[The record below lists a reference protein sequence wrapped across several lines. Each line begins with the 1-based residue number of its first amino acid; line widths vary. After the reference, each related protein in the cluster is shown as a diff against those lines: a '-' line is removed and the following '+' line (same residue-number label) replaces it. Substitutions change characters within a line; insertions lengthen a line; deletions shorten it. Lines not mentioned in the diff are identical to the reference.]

1 MSKIKKITVSN
12 LKAVSNL
19 TASFDGCT
27 AIITG
32 GNNKGKSSF
41 LKSPIDRIRGTKP
54 EVVLKHGEKEGF
66 AELELTTGEKFI
78 WEFNNNGK
86 GFKEKLT
93 FITEKNI
100 PASVTKDLCKVYFP
114 PVFDVD
120 EFLNSTP
127 AKQKATLQKITG
139 IDFTE
144 IDRIYKHAYDE
155 RTFANKRVAEE
166 KARLVLVDPDLP
178 AEPIDISHLEKEFNG
193 IEAHNLRY
201 DNSVKQIEDKRKVL
215 QDNQSEIEAL
225 QIRINALCD
234 KNELIEQ
241 EIEQAENW
249 CNEAANQ
256 RKLNGKELAE
266 QITLARQKN
275 AEIAN
280 NNQAKKQ
287 NEQYEK
293 LVKEA
298 EECDQ
303 EVKRIEA
310 EKLDVIKKASMPD
323 GFGFTDE
330 GITYNG
336 FAFTKEQLS
345 SSSVYIAALKLA
357 ALGLGDVKTLHF
369 DASLLD
375 KISLQQIEKWANEN
389 QLQLLIERPD
399 FEGGEIEYQL
409 LCAKEE

>member
-1 MSKIKKITVSN
+1 MSKVKKITVSN

-19 TASFDGCT
+19 TADFNGCT
-27 AIITG
+27 AIVTG

-41 LKSPIDRIRGTKP
+41 LKSPIDRIRGIKP
-54 EVVLKHGEKEGF
+54 DIVLKHGEKEGF

-100 PASVTKDLCKVYFP
+100 PASVTKDLCRVYFP

-144 IDRIYKHAYDE
+144 IDAQFKYAYDE

-166 KARLVLVDPDLP
+166 KAKLVLIDPDLP
-178 AEPIDISHLEKEFNG
+178 AEPEDISAIEKEFNG
-193 IEAHNLRY
+193 IEAHNLKY
-201 DNSVKQIEDKRKVL
+201 DNAVAGIQVNKNSLAK
-215 QDNQSEIEAL
+215 NQREIEQL
-225 QIRINALCD
+225 QIKINALCD
-234 KNELIEQ
+234 ENETIESD
-241 EIEQAENW
+241 IETSEAW
-249 CNEAANQ
+249 CNDKANV
-256 RKLNGKELAE
+256 RKENGSELAE
-266 QITLARQKN
+266 KITKLRQRN
-275 AEIAN
+275 AEIEN
-280 NNQAKKQ
+280 NNRVKKQ
-287 NEQYEK
+287 NILYEN
-293 LVKEA
+293 LVSEA
-298 EECDQ
+298 EECDKK
-303 EVKRIEA
+303 VKAIEA
-310 EKLDVIKKASMPD
+310 EKLDVIKNASMPE
-323 GFGFTDE
+323 GFGFSDD

-357 ALGLGDVKTLHF
+357 AINLGDVKTLHF

-375 KISLQQIEKWANEN
+375 KNSLQDIEKWALDND
-389 QLQLLIERPD
+389 LQLLIERPD

-409 LCAKEE
+409 LCEKE